1 MEKSRDHRGK
11 KLSLTGGSRNYM
23 AGYTSRNFLSLTIP
37 SVLGLSIIWFLKK
50 RSDSKKTS
58 RIQVEDIQS
67 DNTDQYL
74 SFLPMKLKSQETSSV
89 GETACAEMQLKET
102 ESRAEAQHQ
111 ACNGTSQQTPKV
123 KGNMARF
130 CENGSSCSMDEPI
143 TNSHGKD
150 NVLRRNSDSK
160 IELTNGMNALCLNGV
175 SSSKESLTNGICK
188 SINMEKVTNGFTN
201 TNGVVKLKDSI
212 ASKSDVEVDQS
223 SSQELAGA
231 KELFSSVCNGSR
243 SKDTKRNLSSKDATL
258 PAKELFTSS
267 LDTAV
272 VCNGFSSVSID
283 TTQTNTQ
290 NALKVIDTNEH
301 SSTQSECVAAN
312 SDELCQPDDKAEPPT
327 THCSIVLDAAESSVN
342 TLNED
347 ANPILTSTVL
357 TDAGQVTP
365 PVDYVVADSTEL
377 LTLPIDDTGVETQG
391 EMLES
396 PGATYCDSL
405 VSYYIDTFFLNFV
418 LF

>member
-1 MEKSRDHRGK
+1 
-11 KLSLTGGSRNYM
+11 M

-58 RIQVEDIQS
+58 RTIQVKDIQS

-74 SFLPMKLKSQETSSV
+74 SFSPMKLKSQETSAV
-89 GETACAEMQLKET
+89 GETACTEMQLKET
-102 ESRAEAQHQ
+102 ESRAETQHQ
-111 ACNGTSQQTPKV
+111 ACNGTAQQTPKV
-123 KGNMARF
+123 KGNMARL
-130 CENGSSCSMDEPI
+130 CENGDSCSMDEPI
-143 TNSHGKD
+143 TNGHGKD

-188 SINMEKVTNGFTN
+188 SVNMEKVTNGFTN
-201 TNGVVKLKDSI
+201 TTGVVKHKDSI

-223 SSQELAGA
+223 SSQKLAGA
-231 KELFSSVCNGSR
+231 KEQFSSVCNGSR
-243 SKDTKRNLSSKDATL
+243 SKDTKRNLSSTDATL
-258 PAKELFTSS
+258 PAKQLFTSS
-267 LDTAV
+267 SDTAV
-272 VCNGFSSVSID
+272 VCNGFSAVSID
-283 TTQTNTQ
+283 TTLTNTQ

-301 SSTQSECVAAN
+301 LSTQTECVVAN
-312 SDELCQPDDKAEPPT
+312 SDELCQPDDTAEPPT
-327 THCSIVLDAAESSVN
+327 SHCNIVLDAAESSPVN

-347 ANPILTSTVL
+347 VNPILTST
-357 TDAGQVTP
+357 DAGKLTP

-405 VSYYIDTFFLNFV
+405 VSFYIDKFV
-418 LF
+418 LYFLISYCFNS